1 MLECIH
7 VSLCT
12 DDLTSFNYSLSVN
25 PVLHVLVCVVCVCV
39 HACVCARMCV
49 CERERERETKQQSKQ
64 PHLPTLNSATF
75 SLLAKISSVENCAMH
90 PGFSQGARVD
100 VSRTCAL
107 SLHLH

>member
-12 DDLTSFNYSLSVN
+12 DDLTGFNYSLSVN
-25 PVLHVLVCVVCVCV
+25 PVLHVLVCAVCVCV
-39 HACVCARMCV
+39 LK
-49 CERERERETKQQSKQ
+49 TTS
-64 PHLPTLNSATF
+64 PSLNSATF
-75 SLLAKISSVENCAMH
+75 SLLAKISSVENCAMR
-90 PGFSQGARVD
+90 PVFLQCARVD